1 MKKSKQEIRN
11 RILTFTKKRG
21 PESSVCP
28 SEVTRDLFSDVWRN
42 HLDDVKNV
50 AGELQNEKLIKITQ
64 KGRDVRIDEAK
75 GPIRLSILKH
85 DQ

>member
-1 MKKSKQEIRN
+1 MKKSKQEIKN

-28 SEVTRDLFSDVWRN
+28 SEVTRDLFSDVWKN
-42 HLDDVKNV
+42 HLDDVKHV
-50 AGELQNEKLIKITQ
+50 AGELQSEKLIKITQ
-64 KGRDVRIDEAK
+64 DGRDVRIDEAK

-85 DQ
+85 ER